1 VDVVA
6 SHAAD
11 LPPALVDASQVRQVL
26 WNLLKNAAEAM
37 DGPGRIDVE
46 SALSD
51 AGDALMLT
59 VTDDGPGVSNP
70 EAIFEPF
77 YTTRAQG
84 TGLGLAVVA
93 RIVREHAGSISVGNV
108 PGRGASFTV
117 TLPVGASR
125 AVGALS

>member
-1 VDVVA
+1 M
-6 SHAAD
+6 
-11 LPPALVDASQVRQVL
+11 DASQIRQVL

-46 SALSD
+46 SAVSD

-59 VTDDGPGVSNP
+59 VTDDGTGVSNP

-93 RIVREHAGSISVGNV
+93 RIVREHSRDGFRSGTFRAAV
-108 PGRGASFTV
+108 RASPSRCP
-117 TLPVGASR
+117 LGASR
-125 AVGALS
+125 TVGALS